1 MYFLQKNVCTQR
13 FYFFRVFLIQCRL
26 HNKFQINKS
35 GVVCLREKAVSK
47 AALFPDWWPFP
58 TITVTAQITVQK
70 VQRERIPSLSDYE
83 FFNRDR
89 YRN

>member
-1 MYFLQKNVCTQR
+1 
-13 FYFFRVFLIQCRL
+13 
-26 HNKFQINKS
+26 
-35 GVVCLREKAVSK
+35 VCLREKAVSK